1 MLRDVAAM
9 HVKPAKAA
17 QLLKFALVG
26 CSGVAVN
33 TAVLYVLSRRLHLA
47 LAASSAVAV
56 EVAVISNYVLN
67 EFWTFASRAACI
79 KRFAK
84 FNIASLAGLS
94 VNVLL
99 VWSLTRLGIY
109 FLLANLI
116 GIGVAFGINYFLSTA
131 WVWSRALCYE
141 ISPTPL

>member
-1 MLRDVAAM
+1 MLRDVAVM
-9 HVKPAKAA
+9 HAKPAKVA
-17 QLLKFALVG
+17 QFVKFALVG

-33 TAVLYVLSRRLHLA
+33 TAVLYVLSRRLHLP

-56 EVAVISNYVLN
+56 EFSVMTNYVLN
-67 EFWTFASRAACI
+67 EFWTFAGRGVCG

-94 VNVLL
+94 LNVLL
-99 VWSLTRLGIY
+99 VWSLTRHGIY

-116 GIGVAFGINYFLSTA
+116 GIGVAFGVNYFLSTA
-131 WVWSRALCYE
+131 WVWSRTL
-141 ISPTPL
+141 